1 MSDSGAAAP
10 APAPQAVSAPARVI
24 GAFFSPAPTFQSIA
38 ARPGFLLPLALWIA
52 ASLLVSAF
60 ILPRMDYE
68 GMTRARLEKTGQSI
82 PEDRIQAQVAMQKRI
97 APKITI
103 AIGALAP
110 VIITLLVTVVFWASF
125 KAFGWDFTFR
135 QGLGVTSHAFL
146 PGVLGALIL
155 IPVLSSKET
164 IDPQNMSDLLRSN
177 LGFLVER
184 KPSPALHSLLGSLDL
199 FAIWTM
205 VLLTI
210 GYAAAARVSR
220 KAAGAIVVALWAVYI
235 LGKAGLAA
243 LFS

>member
-1 MSDSGAAAP
+1 MSESGAAAP
-10 APAPQAVSAPARVI
+10 TPAPQAVSAPARVI
-24 GAFFSPAPTFQSIA
+24 GTFFSPVSTFQSIA

-68 GMTRARLEKTGQSI
+68 GMTRARLEKAGQSI
-82 PEDRIQAQVAMQKRI
+82 SEDRIQAQVAMQKRI

-110 VIITLLVTVVFWASF
+110 VIITLLVTLVFWASF
-125 KAFGWDFTFR
+125 KAFGWDFSFK
-135 QGLGVTSHAFL
+135 QGIGVTSHAFL

-184 KPSPALHSLLGSLDL
+184 KASPALHSLLGSLDL

-210 GYAAAARVSR
+210 GYAAAARISR